1 MIRELTFLRYGLI
14 IIPAFISMYIY
25 EYVDYGI
32 YTLQIL
38 LLLFLIVMVARLP
51 RSVHALI
58 SIAEILLTAW
68 LCYQYGSVMIFPAF
82 SALLQ
87 YSRLQPK
94 GMTYVLTGLHLVVLN
109 VAFQNSSQLIL
120 TYINLTFL
128 LVVYLNSLL
137 LRAGQ
142 GRDDTLHLYDALR
155 KKHFEL
161 EEARSR
167 LLEFS
172 AQVEDAAQSKER
184 TRIARQLHDDIG
196 HRLIRIKMMMEAAL
210 QMLPL
215 APDKGIQMMEQI
227 RDQLSASMDDMRS
240 AVTRI
245 NYTPK
250 HEGAYAL
257 DRLLEETGRDT
268 GIETS
273 YDVHGAPY
281 PLYPSIQVILY
292 KNAREA
298 ITNALRHG
306 KATAIWIHVDYK
318 RDEIRMEVSNN
329 GRSPEGNKLAKLLA
343 SGGEGMKG
351 MSERTQLVGGTLELE
366 QKPYFAVVTRL
377 PIYKQEEIV

>member
-25 EYVDYGI
+25 EYADYGI

-38 LLLFLIVMVARLP
+38 LLLLLIVLAARLP
-51 RSVHALI
+51 RSTHALL
-58 SIAEILLTAW
+58 SVAEILLTAW
-68 LCYQYGSVMIFPAF
+68 LCYQYGSVMIFPAS

-94 GMTYVLTGLHLVVLN
+94 GMTYVFTGLHLTALN
-109 VAFQNSSQLIL
+109 VAFQDSPQLIL
-120 TYINLTFL
+120 IYINLTFL
-128 LVVYLNSLL
+128 LVVYLNALL

-184 TRIARQLHDDIG
+184 TRIARQLHDDFG

-215 APDKGIQMMEQI
+215 SQEKGIQMMEQI

-250 HEGAYAL
+250 LEGAYAL

-273 YDVHGAPY
+273 YDVQGAPY

-306 KATAIWIHVDYK
+306 KATAIWIHVDY
-318 RDEIRMEVSNN
+318 RTDEIRMEVSNN
-329 GRSPEGNKLAKLLA
+329 GRSLEGIKLAKLLEK
-343 SGGEGMKG
+343 GGEGMKG

-366 QKPYFAVVTRL
+366 QEPHFTVVTRL
-377 PIYKQEEIV
+377 PIYKQEEII